1 MSDFFNSEIVKKDIK
16 NISSLQKKIYKNIF
30 VFPSMNKEDKIKH
43 IHMVNELIEKQK
55 LLYTRLS
62 LSEDPDAQDVKQQMV
77 NYAVQS
83 GMNPQCNLID
93 LFNSMSSILTCTKNR
108 IDNN

>member
-1 MSDFFNSEIVKKDIK
+1 MSEFFNSEIVKEDIK
-16 NISSLQKKIYKNIF
+16 NISSLQQKIYKNIF

-62 LSEDPDAQDVKQQMV
+62 LSDDPDAQDMKQRMITCAVK
-77 NYAVQS
+77 S
-83 GMNPQCNLID
+83 GMDPQSNIIE
-93 LFNSMSSILTCTKNR
+93 LFNSMSKILTCTKNR